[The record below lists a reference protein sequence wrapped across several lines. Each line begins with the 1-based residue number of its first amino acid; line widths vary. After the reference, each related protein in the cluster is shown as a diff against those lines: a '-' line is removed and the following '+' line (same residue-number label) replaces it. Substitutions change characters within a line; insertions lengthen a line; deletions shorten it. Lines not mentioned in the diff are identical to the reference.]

1 MDTQATQLRPSRPTV
16 LGSVSTLGAALPFL
30 ALLVVGVLFPLFGG
44 GYWGVIATRACVYW
58 VLVSGLN
65 LVVGFAGQ
73 IAIGW
78 VALLTLGAYT
88 TSVLAAGNVMP
99 ALPPYLALAIA
110 AVVGAIFGLI
120 IGLPALRLRTFYFAI
135 TTLGFATI
143 VTQVALA
150 WQSVTGGGV
159 GVAGPIFPEPFA
171 SQWGFYYFCFGLA
184 AICTWTTA
192 NIAASR
198 FGRALTAIRDAE
210 VAAEASGIAKP
221 ALLGAVFLFSG
232 AVAAV
237 AGGLFAALQS
247 YITPDAFTLDLSVL
261 FFIAILIGGR
271 GSILGPLLGTILL
284 TVLPE
289 FAAPLVA
296 WSTFLYAALLLVIV
310 LVIPGGIAELLD
322 FKNRRPLESDRAI
335 IPRPDLLDRLLGTTP
350 NAGALTLQQVA
361 LSFGGVQAIDGL
373 DLEIRPGQVHGLIG
387 PNGSGK
393 TTTLNVISG
402 YYAPQRGAVRLNDA
416 AMPVLARHQRAR
428 MRIARTFQT
437 PRIVGSA
444 SVLQNVMIGGTID
457 GEGTFVESLLSLPRH
472 RRDEAMLR
480 DTAMLALAAVGLE
493 RLAQVR
499 ADRLQHSEL
508 RFTEI
513 ARALMLRPAFLLLDE
528 PAAGLSAEEIARL
541 SALLLAI
548 ARAGTGVLL
557 VEHHPDLI
565 FDICH
570 YVTVLNLGM
579 PISEPDPLLD
589 VAGLS
594 SGYGKIGV
602 LRGVDLNVGA
612 GEVVALLGPNGAGKT
627 TLLRAVS
634 GLLPWSGS
642 VRFAGRDLAG
652 FSPRETVR
660 CGLAHVVEGHRV
672 FTQLSVLDNLL
683 LAAYDLPRGERAV
696 RVEEVFG
703 LFPEI
708 AAKRHERAAALSGGQ
723 QQILAVAQGLVRR
736 PRLLMLDEP
745 SAGLS
750 PVLVDRVLVVVQRLR
765 EAGTAV
771 LLVEQLI
778 EKALALADR
787 VYALAR
793 GSIVLE
799 AKTGEADLPLRLQ
812 HAYMATGSFHT

>member
-1 MDTQATQLRPSRPTV
+1 VTWPLTQSTSRTTSASAPFGV
-16 LGSVSTLGAALPFL
+16 GGALPL
-30 ALLVVGVLFPLFGG
+30 VALLVIGLVFPLFGG

-58 VLVSGLN
+58 VLVAGLN

-110 AVVGAIFGLI
+110 GVFGAAFGLI

-159 GVAGPIFPEPFA
+159 GVPGPVFPPPFD

-184 AICTWTTA
+184 AICTWMTF
-192 NIAASR
+192 NISASR

-210 VAAEASGIAKP
+210 VAAEACGIAKP
-221 ALLGAVFLFSG
+221 ALLVALFLFSG
-232 AVAAV
+232 AVAGI
-237 AGGLFAALQS
+237 AGGLFASLQS

-261 FFIAILIGGR
+261 FFIAILIGGH

-310 LVIPGGIAELLD
+310 LAVPGGIAELLD
-322 FKNRRPLESDRAI
+322 FKNRKPLETGRAI
-335 IPRPDLLDRLLGTTP
+335 IPSPELLPRLLGTRAG
-350 NAGALTLQQVA
+350 AGALTLSDVM
-361 LSFGGVQAIDGL
+361 LSFGAVRAIDGL
-373 DLEIRPGQVHGLIG
+373 DLVIKPGQVHGLIG

-402 YYAPQRGAVRLNDA
+402 YYAQKRGAVA
-416 AMPVLARHQRAR
+416 LAGSALPPLQRSQRAH

-444 SVLQNVMIGGTID
+444 SVLENVMIGATID
-457 GEGTFVESLLSLPRH
+457 GKATFVESLLSLPRQ
-472 RRDEAMLR
+472 RRDETTLR
-480 DTAMLALAAVGLE
+480 ERAMLALAAVGLE
-493 RLAQVR
+493 RLAAVR

-528 PAAGLSAEEIARL
+528 PAAGLSPEEITRL
-541 SALLLAI
+541 GALVTAI

-557 VEHHPDLI
+557 VEHHADLI
-565 FDICH
+565 FDVCDE
-570 YVTVLNLGM
+570 VTVLNLGKK
-579 PISEPDPLLD
+579 LA
-589 VAGLS
+589 AGTPAE
-594 SGYGKIGV
+594 I
-602 LRGVDLNVGA
+602 RA
-612 GEVVALLGPNGAGKT
+612 HPEVVNAYLG
-627 TLLRAVS
+627 S
-634 GLLPWSGS
+634 
-642 VRFAGRDLAG
+642 
-652 FSPRETVR
+652 
-660 CGLAHVVEGHRV
+660 
-672 FTQLSVLDNLL
+672 
-683 LAAYDLPRGERAV
+683 
-696 RVEEVFG
+696 
-703 LFPEI
+703 
-708 AAKRHERAAALSGGQ
+708 
-723 QQILAVAQGLVRR
+723 
-736 PRLLMLDEP
+736 
-745 SAGLS
+745 
-750 PVLVDRVLVVVQRLR
+750 
-765 EAGTAV
+765 
-771 LLVEQLI
+771 
-778 EKALALADR
+778 
-787 VYALAR
+787 
-793 GSIVLE
+793 
-799 AKTGEADLPLRLQ
+799 
-812 HAYMATGSFHT
+812 

>member
-1 MDTQATQLRPSRPTV
+1 MDTPMAQVRPSRADA
-16 LGSVSTLGAALPFL
+16 LGATSTLGVALPFL
-30 ALLVVGVLFPLFGG
+30 ALLVIGIAFPLFGG

-88 TSVLAAGNVMP
+88 TSVLVAGNVTP

-120 IGLPALRLRTFYFAI
+120 VGLPALRLRTFYFAI

-159 GVAGPIFPEPFA
+159 GVAGPIFPKPFD

-184 AICTWTTA
+184 AICTWMTA

-210 VAAEASGIAKP
+210 VAAEACGIAKP
-221 ALLGAVFLFSG
+221 ALLALVFLFSG
-232 AVAAV
+232 AVAAI
-237 AGGLFAALQS
+237 AGGLFASLQS

-271 GSILGPLLGTILL
+271 SSILGPLLGTILL

-296 WSTFLYAALLLVIV
+296 WSTFLYAVLLLVIV
-310 LVIPGGIAELLD
+310 LAMPGGIAELLD
-322 FKNRRPLESDRAI
+322 YKNRRPLESGRAI
-335 IPRPDLLDRLLGTTP
+335 VPRPELLARLLATPAGP
-350 NAGALTLQQVA
+350 NAGALTLEQVA
-361 LSFGGVQAIDGL
+361 LAFGGVHAIDGL
-373 DLEIRPGQVHGLIG
+373 DLEIRSGQIHGLIG

-402 YYAPQRGAVRLNDA
+402 YYAQQSGAVRLNGA
-416 AMPVLARHQRAR
+416 ALPVLERHRRAY

-457 GEGTFVESLLSLPRH
+457 GECSFVESLLSLPRH
-472 RRDEAMLR
+472 RRDEVLLR
-480 DTAMLALAAVGLE
+480 DTAMMALAAVGLE
-493 RLAQVR
+493 RLAAVR

-528 PAAGLSAEEIARL
+528 PAAGLSAEEIGRL
-541 SALLLAI
+541 GALVVAI

-557 VEHHPDLI
+557 VEHHADLI

-570 YVTVLNLGM
+570 HVTVLNLGKN
-579 PISEPDPLLD
+579 LA
-589 VAGLS
+589 AGTPAEIRS
-594 SGYGKIGV
+594 H
-602 LRGVDLNVGA
+602 R
-612 GEVVALLGPNGAGKT
+612 EVVNAYLGG
-627 TLLRAVS
+627 
-634 GLLPWSGS
+634 
-642 VRFAGRDLAG
+642 
-652 FSPRETVR
+652 
-660 CGLAHVVEGHRV
+660 
-672 FTQLSVLDNLL
+672 
-683 LAAYDLPRGERAV
+683 
-696 RVEEVFG
+696 
-703 LFPEI
+703 
-708 AAKRHERAAALSGGQ
+708 
-723 QQILAVAQGLVRR
+723 
-736 PRLLMLDEP
+736 
-745 SAGLS
+745 
-750 PVLVDRVLVVVQRLR
+750 
-765 EAGTAV
+765 
-771 LLVEQLI
+771 
-778 EKALALADR
+778 
-787 VYALAR
+787 
-793 GSIVLE
+793 
-799 AKTGEADLPLRLQ
+799 
-812 HAYMATGSFHT
+812 

>member
-1 MDTQATQLRPSRPTV
+1 MEMPAAQLQRSRANL
-16 LGSVSTLGAALPFL
+16 LGSASAWSAALPFL
-30 ALLVVGVLFPLFGG
+30 ALLALGIAFPLFGG
-44 GYWGVIATRACVYW
+44 GYWGLIATRACVYW

-78 VALLTLGAYT
+78 VALLTLGAYA
-88 TSVLAAGNVMP
+88 TSVLAAGNVTP

-110 AVVGAIFGLI
+110 AAIGGAFGLI
-120 IGLPALRLRTFYFAI
+120 VGLPALRLRTFYFAI

-159 GVAGPIFPEPFA
+159 GVAGPIFPPPF
-171 SQWGFYYFCFGLA
+171 SSPWGFYYFCFGLA
-184 AICTWTTA
+184 AICTWMTM
-192 NIAASR
+192 NVAASR

-221 ALLGAVFLFSG
+221 GLLAAVFVFSG

-237 AGGLFAALQS
+237 AGGLFASLQS
-247 YITPDAFTLDLSVL
+247 YITPDAFTFDLSVL

-310 LVIPGGIAELLD
+310 LAMPGGIAEILD
-322 FKNRRPLESDRAI
+322 FKNRRPLESHRAI
-335 IPRPDLLDRLLGTTP
+335 IPRPDLLPRLLGAAP
-350 NAGALTLQQVA
+350 VAGALTLERVA

-402 YYAPQRGAVRLNDA
+402 YYAPQRGTVSLNGA
-416 AMPVLARHQRAR
+416 ALPSFARHRRAH

-457 GEGTFVESLLSLPRH
+457 GTGTFVESLLSLPRH
-472 RRDEAMLR
+472 RRDEATLHG
-480 DTAMLALAAVGLE
+480 TAMLALTAVGLE
-493 RLAQVR
+493 RLAPVR

-541 SALLLAI
+541 GALLVAI
-548 ARAGTGVLL
+548 ARAGTGVLV

-570 YVTVLNLGM
+570 RVTVLNLGKT
-579 PISEPDPLLD
+579 LA
-589 VAGLS
+589 AGTPAEIRS
-594 SGYGKIGV
+594 HRGYSW
-602 LRGVDLNVGA
+602 
-612 GEVVALLGPNGAGKT
+612 T
-627 TLLRAVS
+627 
-634 GLLPWSGS
+634 
-642 VRFAGRDLAG
+642 
-652 FSPRETVR
+652 
-660 CGLAHVVEGHRV
+660 GLATVNR
-672 FTQLSVLDNLL
+672 SK
-683 LAAYDLPRGERAV
+683 A
-696 RVEEVFG
+696 
-703 LFPEI
+703 
-708 AAKRHERAAALSGGQ
+708 
-723 QQILAVAQGLVRR
+723 AVADSHG
-736 PRLLMLDEP
+736 
-745 SAGLS
+745 
-750 PVLVDRVLVVVQRLR
+750 
-765 EAGTAV
+765 
-771 LLVEQLI
+771 
-778 EKALALADR
+778 
-787 VYALAR
+787 
-793 GSIVLE
+793 
-799 AKTGEADLPLRLQ
+799 
-812 HAYMATGSFHT
+812 